1 MLLSACFQLGLAP
14 FALKSPTSAFLG
26 KLKTN
31 RVDWRTEAD
40 LAVRIWLTLLRDA
53 DCTDN

>member
-1 MLLSACFQLGLAP
+1 MVGARTFAAC
-14 FALKSPTSAFLG
+14 AFLG

-31 RVDWRTEAD
+31 RVDWWTEAD